1 VKSYGI
7 FPAVLSA
14 EIVASMHSDSERLP
28 VGELS
33 KAMRI
38 LYDALRETAGTR

>member
-1 VKSYGI
+1 
-7 FPAVLSA
+7 
-14 EIVASMHSDSERLP
+14 LP